1 MEILLNYVLPAV
13 VVVLLATIYV
23 LWLTGR
29 NEKPVETDE
38 TESKDKWKRAIPKS
52 APVVPY
58 MDTKVLR
65 FYEVLKMSLP
75 SVFTLIPHCPIEK
88 LFDSS
93 KRKELKMTEQY
104 ADFVIFNDLYIP
116 VLVIDLFDMSIV
128 NLDTVN
134 KIKGIFKD
142 VLRNSGI
149 AVMDY
154 KLDGDYNVDHL
165 RREIANAI
173 NPLNS
178 VKK

>member
-1 MEILLNYVLPAV
+1 MEVLLNIVLPIV
-13 VVVLLATIYV
+13 VIVILAIIYV

-29 NEKPVETDE
+29 NEKPALADE
-38 TESKDKWKRAIPKS
+38 PEIKDEWKRTVPKS

-58 MDTKVLR
+58 MDTKVFR

-75 SVFTLIPHCPIEK
+75 SMFTIIPHCSIEK
-88 LFDSS
+88 LFEIS
-93 KRKELKMTEQY
+93 KRKDLRMSGQY
-104 ADFVIFNDLYIP
+104 ADFAIFNEAFVP

-142 VLRNSGI
+142 VMRSSGI

-154 KLDGDYNVDHL
+154 KLDEHYNIDQL
-165 RREIANAI
+165 RRDIATAI
-173 NPLNS
+173 NPLN
-178 VKK
+178 KK